1 MRKYFLIFFFS
12 FFVVYLFADEIIL
25 KGIFKQGGFF
35 QADLPEYITKCYFND
50 FDVPIYH
57 NYIFVG
63 LKKNQSFANDLIFVT
78 VFGDTLSYYVE
89 VKKTKYKTQKINK
102 VPKKY
107 VKKPKNK
114 NLIKRINREYKTLT
128 TVRKKIIYQDKNK
141 YFNKFRLPLIYRIS
155 GDFGSERI
163 LNGVKKSYHKGV
175 DFAAPKGASVYSC
188 ANGIVSL
195 TGDYFYNGKF
205 VLINH
210 GLGVSSI
217 YIHLSKIDVIAG
229 EYVQIGKKIG
239 EVGATGR
246 AVGNH
251 LHWGVYW
258 YEFAIDPLLI
268 TKSILQE
275 KRLPIER

>member
-35 QADLPEYITKCYFND
+35 QWDLPEYITKCYFND

-78 VFGDTLSYYVE
+78 AFGDTLSYYVE

-114 NLIKRINREYKTLT
+114 NLIKRIIARLD
-128 TVRKKIIYQDKNK
+128 IKN
-141 YFNKFRLPLIYRIS
+141 
-155 GDFGSERI
+155 DFLVKGVHLEGLRI
-163 LNGVKKSYHKGV
+163 LGYPELLLKN
-175 DFAAPKGASVYSC
+175 
-188 ANGIVSL
+188 IL
-195 TGDYFYNGKF
+195 R
-205 VLINH
+205 
-210 GLGVSSI
+210 
-217 YIHLSKIDVIAG
+217 KILM
-229 EYVQIGKKIG
+229 K
-239 EVGATGR
+239 
-246 AVGNH
+246 
-251 LHWGVYW
+251 
-258 YEFAIDPLLI
+258 
-268 TKSILQE
+268 
-275 KRLPIER
+275 